1 MALTLTLCPEHGKM
15 TSHKMEGF
23 PALSPCL
30 GPYPLSEAAALIKP
44 GHQLERPLQPQSDS
58 PDCSFFGD
66 FAESNKK
73 RKKINIPLLFDGI
86 SAFNCKLI
94 SQH

>member
-1 MALTLTLCPEHGKM
+1 
-15 TSHKMEGF
+15 MEGF
-23 PALSPCL
+23 PALSPYF

-44 GHQLERPLQPQSDS
+44 GHQIERPLQPQSDS

-73 RKKINIPLLFDGI
+73 RKT
-86 SAFNCKLI
+86 KLTFHAI
-94 SQH
+94 